1 MLSSEVT
8 ASLRLAI
15 VFADKVIL
23 VSSANIIGTASCRQL
38 GRSLIY
44 IKKSKGPRKL
54 PCGTPQ
60 VTVLADDRL
69 PLTFHLWVR
78 SLRGM
83 TETT

>member
-8 ASLRLAI
+8 ASLRSAI

-23 VSSANIIGTASCRQL
+23 VSSADILGAASRRQL
-38 GRSLIY
+38 GRSLMY
-44 IKKSKGPRKL
+44 NKKSKGPRIL

-69 PLTFHLWVR
+69 PLTLYLWV
-78 SLRGM
+78 
-83 TETT
+83 